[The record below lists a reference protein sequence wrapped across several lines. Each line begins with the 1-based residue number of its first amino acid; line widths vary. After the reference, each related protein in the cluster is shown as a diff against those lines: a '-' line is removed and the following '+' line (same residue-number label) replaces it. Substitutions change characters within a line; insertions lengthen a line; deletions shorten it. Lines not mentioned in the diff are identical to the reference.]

1 MWRAIGLAILL
12 TGCATQKHDP
22 WPPTLTAQQQTI
34 GLGAIESLRQA
45 FNRSSSCEAV
55 YDGSAAEFRAG
66 YKDDWLRICTRL
78 QKTDGPWRSF
88 SILLGQQL
96 GRGEIDI
103 YGTAETATGARNME
117 ITWTV
122 DGNRARL
129 VRWLVIEDNFAFPP
143 ARYVRQWDTPPVSRR
158 DRSG

>member
-45 FNRSSSCEAV
+45 FNRSSSCKAV

>member
-55 YDGSAAEFRAG
+55 YDGSAIEFRAG

>member
-12 TGCATQKHDP
+12 TGCATQKRDP
-22 WPPTLTAQQQTI
+22 WPPPLTAEQQTI

-45 FNRSSSCEAV
+45 FNRSGSCEAI
-55 YDGSAAEFRAG
+55 YDSSAAGFRAG

-78 QKTDGPWRSF
+78 QKTEGPWRNF
-88 SILLGQQL
+88 SILLGQQF

-117 ITWTV
+117 ITWIL
-122 DGNRARL
+122 DGNHARL
-129 VRWLVIEDNFAFPP
+129 KRWLVMEDSFAFPP
-143 ARYVRQWDTPPVSRR
+143 ARYVRQWDPPPVPRE
-158 DRSG
+158 DLSG

>member
-143 ARYVRQWDTPPVSRR
+143 ARYVRQWDTPPVPRK

>member
-1 MWRAIGLAILL
+1 MWRAIGPAILL
-12 TGCATQKHDP
+12 TGCATQKREP
-22 WPPTLTAQQQTI
+22 WPPPLTAQQQTI

-45 FNRSSSCEAV
+45 FNRSGSCEAI

-78 QKTDGPWRSF
+78 QKADGPWRNF
-88 SILLGQQL
+88 SILLGQQF

-103 YGTAETATGARNME
+103 YGTAEAATGARNME
-117 ITWTV
+117 ITWTL
-122 DGNRARL
+122 DGNHARL
-129 VRWLVIEDNFAFPP
+129 TRWLDMEDDFAFPP
-143 ARYVRQWDTPPVSRR
+143 SRYVQQWDTPPVPRK

>member
-143 ARYVRQWDTPPVSRR
+143 ARYVRQWDMPPVSRR